1 MIIRRAKKKDI
12 KDLSIL
18 FDKYR
23 IFYKQSSDV
32 KNAQSF
38 LKKRMKRKESVIF
51 VAEERDEL
59 IGFTQLFPIFS
70 SVSMK
75 RTWLLNDLYINE
87 RSRGIGAATKLLD
100 AVKEFGAETNSKWL
114 LLQTAA
120 NNFTAQKVYE
130 KNGWVKETDI
140 LCRKDIY
147 NHPLFLKNQS
157 IQIGIANMTITAPKN
172 P

>member
-12 KDLSIL
+12 DKLSVL

-23 IFYKQSSDV
+23 IFYKQQSDV
-32 KNAQSF
+32 DNAKLF

-51 VAEERDEL
+51 VAEERKEL

-75 RTWLLNDLYINE
+75 RTWLLNDLYVNE
-87 RSRGIGAATKLLD
+87 KARGMGAGTKLLN
-100 AVKEFGAETNSKWL
+100 AAREFGKETNSKWL

-120 NNFTAQKVYE
+120 DNFTAQKVYE
-130 KNGWVKETDI
+130 KNGWVKETDFFY
-140 LCRKDIY
+140 RKDI
-147 NHPLFLKNQS
+147 
-157 IQIGIANMTITAPKN
+157 
-172 P
+172 

>member
-12 KDLSIL
+12 EGLSIL

-23 IFYKQSSDV
+23 IFYKQRSDV
-32 KNAQSF
+32 EKARSF
-38 LKKRMKRKESVIF
+38 LKKRMKRKESVLF

-75 RTWLLNDLYINE
+75 RTWLLNDLFVNE
-87 RSRGIGAATKLLD
+87 KSRGIGAATKLLD
-100 AVKEFGAETNSKWL
+100 AAKEFGAETNSKWL

-120 NNFTAQKVYE
+120 DNFTAQKVYE
-130 KNGWVKETDI
+130 KNGWVKETDFFY
-140 LCRKDIY
+140 RRDI
-147 NHPLFLKNQS
+147 
-157 IQIGIANMTITAPKN
+157 
-172 P
+172 

>member
-1 MIIRRAKKKDI
+1 MIIRRARKKDI
-12 KDLSIL
+12 DDLSIL

-23 IFYKQSSDV
+23 IFYKQESDV
-32 KNAQSF
+32 ENARSF

-75 RTWLLNDLYINE
+75 RTWLLNDLYVNE
-87 RSRGIGAATKLLD
+87 KSRGIGAATKLLD
-100 AVKEFGAETNSKWL
+100 AAKDFGAETKSKWL

-120 NNFTAQKVYE
+120 DNFTAQKVYE
-130 KNGWVKETDI
+130 KNGWVREMDYFY
-140 LCRKDIY
+140 RKNI
-147 NHPLFLKNQS
+147 
-157 IQIGIANMTITAPKN
+157 
-172 P
+172 

>member
-12 KDLSIL
+12 GDLSVL

-23 IFYKQSSDV
+23 IFYKQKSDV
-32 KNAQSF
+32 ENARSF

-75 RTWLLNDLYINE
+75 RTWLLNDLYVNE

-100 AVKEFGAETNSKWL
+100 AAKEFGAKTESKWL
-114 LLQTAA
+114 ILQTAA
-120 NNFTAQKVYE
+120 DNFTAQKVYE
-130 KNGWVKETDI
+130 KNGWMRETD
-140 LCRKDIY
+140 LFYRKDI
-147 NHPLFLKNQS
+147 
-157 IQIGIANMTITAPKN
+157 
-172 P
+172 

>member
-1 MIIRRAKKKDI
+1 MTIRRARKKD
-12 KDLSIL
+12 KGDLSVL

-23 IFYKQSSDV
+23 IFYKQKPDV
-32 KNAQSF
+32 ENGRSF

-75 RTWLLNDLYINE
+75 RTWLLNDLYVNE

-100 AVKEFGAETNSKWL
+100 AAKEFGAETNSKWL

-120 NNFTAQKVYE
+120 DNFTAQKAYE
-130 KNGWVKETDI
+130 KNGWVRETDFFY
-140 LCRKDIY
+140 RKDI
-147 NHPLFLKNQS
+147 
-157 IQIGIANMTITAPKN
+157 
-172 P
+172 

>member
-12 KDLSIL
+12 GDLSVL

-23 IFYKQSSDV
+23 IFYKQKSDV
-32 KNAQSF
+32 DNARSF

-75 RTWLLNDLYINE
+75 RTWLLNDLYVNE

-100 AVKEFGAETNSKWL
+100 AAKEFGAETKSKWL

-120 NNFTAQKVYE
+120 DNFTAQKVYE
-130 KNGWVKETDI
+130 KNGWIKETDFFY
-140 LCRKDIY
+140 RKDIQ
-147 NHPLFLKNQS
+147 NQ
-157 IQIGIANMTITAPKN
+157 P
-172 P
+172 

>member
-1 MIIRRAKKKDI
+1 MIIRKAKKKDL

-23 IFYKQSSDV
+23 IFYKQQSDV
-32 KNAQSF
+32 VNAKSF

-51 VAEERDEL
+51 VAEERNEL

-75 RTWLLNDLYINE
+75 RTWLLNDLYVNE
-87 RSRGIGAATKLLD
+87 KARGMGAATKLLD
-100 AVKEFGAETNSKWL
+100 AAKEFGEDTKSKWL

-120 NNFTAQKVYE
+120 DNFTAQKVYE
-130 KNGWVKETDI
+130 KNGWIKETD
-140 LCRKDIY
+140 LFYRKDI
-147 NHPLFLKNQS
+147 
-157 IQIGIANMTITAPKN
+157 
-172 P
+172 

>member
-1 MIIRRAKKKDI
+1 MMIRRAKKKDI
-12 KDLSIL
+12 EDLSIL

-23 IFYKQSSDV
+23 IFYKQRSDV
-32 KNAQSF
+32 EKARSF

-75 RTWLLNDLYINE
+75 RTWLLNDLYVNE
-87 RSRGIGAATKLLD
+87 KSRGIGAATKLLD
-100 AVKEFGAETNSKWL
+100 AAKEFGAETNSKWL

-120 NNFTAQKVYE
+120 ENFTAQKVYE
-130 KNGWVKETDI
+130 KNGWVKETD
-140 LCRKDIY
+140 LFYRRDI
-147 NHPLFLKNQS
+147 
-157 IQIGIANMTITAPKN
+157 
-172 P
+172 